1 VAFLTETRIR
11 AAGASDRPYK
21 LFDERG
27 LFMLVTP
34 PGGRLWRLRYRMY
47 GREKLI
53 SLGAYPDVTLK
64 RAREKRDEAR
74 KLIADGIDPSA
85 RRKAERGARAETFEA
100 VATEWLELQSKALSA
115 ETISILGTRLKSF
128 LYPYIGNRPVRAMT
142 AQELLATLRR
152 IEARGRHE
160 TAHRVRA
167 LAGRVLR
174 YAVATGRAP
183 HDVAA
188 DLKDA
193 LAPVKSRNFAS
204 LTDPARV
211 GELLLAIDSYDG
223 QPVTALA
230 LRLAPLVFVRPGEL
244 RAAEWSEFD
253 LANAEWRI
261 PASRMK
267 MAEQHIV
274 PLAHQALAILRELE
288 PLARRGR
295 YMFPSLLTRDR
306 PMSNNTINTALRRLG
321 YSSNEQTGHGFRSM
335 ASTLLNEQGFPPD
348 VIELQLAHSERNKVR
363 AAYNKA
369 QRLPERRKMMQAW
382 ADYLVRLKEGAVS
395 QWVRAHPATVAPAGS
410 NRSSRG
416 GDEAAEAFGVEG
428 HVSDLA
434 STQAVT

>member
-1 VAFLTETRIR
+1 MVDLTFRVPPIFMFLTESRIR
-11 AAGASDRPYK
+11 AAKPAERQYK

-27 LFMLVTP
+27 LYMLVTP
-34 PGGRLWRLRYRMY
+34 PGGRLWRFRYRLF
-47 GREKLI
+47 GREKLL

-74 KLIADGIDPSA
+74 KLVADGIDPSA
-85 RRKAERGARAETFEA
+85 RRRAERGARAETFEA
-100 VATEWLELQSKALSA
+100 VAREWLELQTKALSP
-115 ETISILGTRLKSF
+115 ETISILGTRLRSF
-128 LYPYIGNRPVRAMT
+128 LFPYLGGRPIGMIS
-142 AQELLATLRR
+142 AQEVLGALRR
-152 IEARGRHE
+152 IEARGRNE

-167 LAGRVLR
+167 LAGRVFR

-223 QPVTALA
+223 QPLTALA
-230 LRLAPLVFVRPGEL
+230 LRIAPLVFVRPGEL

-267 MAEQHIV
+267 MGEAHIV
-274 PLAHQALAILRELE
+274 PLARQAVLILRELE
-288 PLARRGR
+288 PLARHGR
-295 YMFPSLLTRDR
+295 FVFPSLLSRDR

-321 YSSNEQTGHGFRSM
+321 YTSNEQTGHGFRSM

-348 VIELQLAHSERNKVR
+348 IIELQLAHSERNKVR

-369 QRLPERRKMMQAW
+369 QRLPERRLMMQAW
-382 ADYLVRLKEGAVS
+382 ADHLDALRD
-395 QWVRAHPATVAPAGS
+395 RARKARDLRPVW
-410 NRSSRG
+410 G
-416 GDEAAEAFGVEG
+416 GN
-428 HVSDLA
+428 
-434 STQAVT
+434 

>member
-1 VAFLTETRIR
+1 MFLTESRIR
-11 AAGASDRPYK
+11 AAKPAERPYK
-21 LFDERG
+21 VFDERG

-34 PGGRLWRLRYRMY
+34 PGGRLWRFRYRLF
-47 GREKLI
+47 GREKLL

-74 KLIADGIDPSA
+74 KLVADGIDPSA
-85 RRKAERGARAETFEA
+85 RRKAERGAPAETFEA
-100 VATEWLELQSKALSA
+100 VAREWLELQRKALSE
-115 ETISILGTRLKSF
+115 ETISILGTRLRSF
-128 LYPYIGNRPVRAMT
+128 LYPYLGNRPVGAIS
-142 AQELLATLRR
+142 AQEVLGALRR
-152 IEARGRHE
+152 IEARGRNE

-167 LAGRVLR
+167 LAGRVFR

-193 LAPVKSRNFAS
+193 LAPVKTKNYAS

-211 GELLLAIDSYDG
+211 GELLLAIDTYDG
-223 QPVTALA
+223 QPLTALA

-244 RAAEWSEFD
+244 RAAEWPEID

-261 PASRMK
+261 PGSRMK
-267 MAEQHIV
+267 MKEAHIV
-274 PLAHQALAILRELE
+274 PLARQAVLILRELE
-288 PLARRGR
+288 PLARQGR
-295 YMFPSLLTRDR
+295 FVFPSLLSSDR

-382 ADYLVRLKEGAVS
+382 ADHLDALRE
-395 QWVRAHPATVAPAGS
+395 RARHARDLRPVW
-410 NRSSRG
+410 
-416 GDEAAEAFGVEG
+416 GD
-428 HVSDLA
+428 
-434 STQAVT
+434 

>member
-1 VAFLTETRIR
+1 MASLSDTRVR
-11 AAGASDRPYK
+11 GAKPRERPYK

-27 LFMLVTP
+27 LYLLVTP
-34 PGGRLWRLRYRMY
+34 TGGRLVRPRYRM
-47 GREKLI
+47 GEREKLI
-53 SLGAYPDVTLK
+53 SLGAYPDVPLK

-74 KLIADGIDPSA
+74 RLIADDIDPSA
-85 RRKAERGARAETFEA
+85 ELQAQRAALLETFEG
-100 VATEWLELQSKALSA
+100 VAKEWLELQSKSLAP
-115 ETISILGTRLKSF
+115 ETISILGTRLKSA
-128 LYPYIGNRPVRAMT
+128 LYPYLGSRPVAAIT

-244 RAAEWSEFD
+244 RGAGGSQVELSH
-253 LANAEWRI
+253 AEWRA
-261 PASRMK
+261 P
-267 MAEQHIV
+267 
-274 PLAHQALAILRELE
+274 
-288 PLARRGR
+288 
-295 YMFPSLLTRDR
+295 RDR
-306 PMSNNTINTALRRLG
+306 
-321 YSSNEQTGHGFRSM
+321 
-335 ASTLLNEQGFPPD
+335 
-348 VIELQLAHSERNKVR
+348 
-363 AAYNKA
+363 
-369 QRLPERRKMMQAW
+369 
-382 ADYLVRLKEGAVS
+382 
-395 QWVRAHPATVAPAGS
+395 
-410 NRSSRG
+410 
-416 GDEAAEAFGVEG
+416 
-428 HVSDLA
+428 
-434 STQAVT
+434 